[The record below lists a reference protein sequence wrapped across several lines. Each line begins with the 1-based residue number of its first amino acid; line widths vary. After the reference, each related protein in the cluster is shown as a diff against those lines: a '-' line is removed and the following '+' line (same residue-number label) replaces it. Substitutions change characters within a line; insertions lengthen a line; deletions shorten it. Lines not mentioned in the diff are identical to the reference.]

1 MTATAHIHWCSG
13 TTICAKGSDSFI
25 DLRWSL
31 RPGCLTHAKMRAS
44 TSLRQFWLTHADTL
58 HFQIVFAMI
67 WLHVSKCLFHRC
79 QVTGKVYKAPR
90 QDGPTNLQLAHS
102 SVPSRTLVSRLIS
115 NHGVD
120 DLIKQSSLLITF
132 FWSKKSIP
140 TKLTR
145 SNLLQ
150 YICFH
155 LSKVTQSSNFD
166 LEEAVVE
173 IVVSVT
179 PLSICGTPKR
189 RMCRTQIY
197 PGGIDVWLDSMMRP
211 QFLHL
216 WWSESYPQTNAI
228 LHWVQTEITP
238 QTRQRKWLRDID
250 ANMQLNCLSMWIDT
264 HCKSRSMLISWLWT
278 LPLTVLPNQRPTNL
292 QSPSSSTW
300 QLHTSKLT
308 VSLQQIKQ
316 KQTVHPSHEQRR
328 PTCCWRYS
336 FFFLFCISN
345 WSHQRNWQLYWFSIE
360 CQTDLLDS
368 PRCTTVKLN
377 VQQRC
382 AHQQVSD
389 SSGWLM
395 LMHFIFK
402 FNCPPWLPRSIL
414 IWAPPWR
421 WPYLQHL
428 CECSKIC

>member
-1 MTATAHIHWCSG
+1 
-13 TTICAKGSDSFI
+13 
-25 DLRWSL
+25 
-31 RPGCLTHAKMRAS
+31 MRAS

-79 QVTGKVYKAPR
+79 RVTGKVYKAPR

-189 RMCRTQIY
+189 RM
-197 PGGIDVWLDSMMRP
+197 
-211 QFLHL
+211 
-216 WWSESYPQTNAI
+216 
-228 LHWVQTEITP
+228 
-238 QTRQRKWLRDID
+238 
-250 ANMQLNCLSMWIDT
+250 
-264 HCKSRSMLISWLWT
+264 
-278 LPLTVLPNQRPTNL
+278 
-292 QSPSSSTW
+292 
-300 QLHTSKLT
+300 
-308 VSLQQIKQ
+308 
-316 KQTVHPSHEQRR
+316 
-328 PTCCWRYS
+328 
-336 FFFLFCISN
+336 
-345 WSHQRNWQLYWFSIE
+345 
-360 CQTDLLDS
+360 
-368 PRCTTVKLN
+368 
-377 VQQRC
+377 
-382 AHQQVSD
+382 
-389 SSGWLM
+389 
-395 LMHFIFK
+395 
-402 FNCPPWLPRSIL
+402 WLPHTDIPSWEAKAFNALIPSLRS
-414 IWAPPWR
+414 WR
-421 WPYLQHL
+421 
-428 CECSKIC
+428 KIMQFYQKLAAKHRMTATHWHPQLRS

>member
-1 MTATAHIHWCSG
+1 
-13 TTICAKGSDSFI
+13 
-25 DLRWSL
+25 
-31 RPGCLTHAKMRAS
+31 
-44 TSLRQFWLTHADTL
+44 
-58 HFQIVFAMI
+58 MI

-79 QVTGKVYKAPR
+79 HVTGKVYKAPR

-228 LHWVQTEITP
+228 LQTNSN
-238 QTRQRKWLRDID
+238 LFD
-250 ANMQLNCLSMWIDT
+250 SVVHMWAIICSFLMS
-264 HCKSRSMLISWLWT
+264 H
-278 LPLTVLPNQRPTNL
+278 
-292 QSPSSSTW
+292 
-300 QLHTSKLT
+300 
-308 VSLQQIKQ
+308 KQ
-316 KQTVHPSHEQRR
+316 A
-328 PTCCWRYS
+328 W
-336 FFFLFCISN
+336 I
-345 WSHQRNWQLYWFSIE
+345 
-360 CQTDLLDS
+360 
-368 PRCTTVKLN
+368 
-377 VQQRC
+377 
-382 AHQQVSD
+382 
-389 SSGWLM
+389 
-395 LMHFIFK
+395 
-402 FNCPPWLPRSIL
+402 
-414 IWAPPWR
+414 
-421 WPYLQHL
+421 
-428 CECSKIC
+428 